1 MRDAGGDAA
10 PAAPRP
16 FIAGLTV
23 GDIK

>member
-1 MRDAGGDAA
+1 MSDAGGAA
-10 PAAPRP
+10 PAASRP